1 MCKSKYIHF
10 VILMIFLCHFKVCI
24 REILPGD
31 QVTVSYGDAYW
42 VGQGLTPVNMP
53 EKLSDI
59 VVLHTD
65 DAV

>member
-1 MCKSKYIHF
+1 
-10 VILMIFLCHFKVCI
+10 MIFLCHFKVCI